1 MNLKKSIKKI
11 LQKSMFVILL
21 IVIMMPIILFFYWM
35 LVISMRADV
44 VNAAYPPVL
53 IPKALT
59 LNNYKIVFNSNP
71 FPKYLLNSLIVG
83 TFATLLGLVIG
94 LPAAYSIA
102 KWKQKG
108 IMIAVLLA
116 RMVPHISYLLPWFII
131 FRQLRLIDTYPGLIL
146 VHLEI
151 SLPIIIWMMI
161 SFFEEVPK
169 ELEDASLIDGCSIF
183 STFMRISIPIVK
195 PGIAVVS
202 ILSFIFSWNNF
213 MFSVV
218 LSGSKTRTL
227 PVAVYAI
234 REFEEIVW
242 GKISAAAVL
251 VILPI
256 VIITFFFQRYI
267 VKGLTVGA
275 VKI

>member
-1 MNLKKSIKKI
+1 
-11 LQKSMFVILL
+11 
-21 IVIMMPIILFFYWM
+21 
-35 LVISMRADV
+35 
-44 VNAAYPPVL
+44 
-53 IPKALT
+53 
-59 LNNYKIVFNSNP
+59 
-71 FPKYLLNSLIVG
+71 
-83 TFATLLGLVIG
+83 
-94 LPAAYSIA
+94 
-102 KWKQKG
+102 
-108 IMIAVLLA
+108 
-116 RMVPHISYLLPWFII
+116 
-131 FRQLRLIDTYPGLIL
+131 
-146 VHLEI
+146 
-151 SLPIIIWMMI
+151 
-161 SFFEEVPK
+161 
-169 ELEDASLIDGCSIF
+169 
-183 STFMRISIPIVK
+183 MRISIPIVK